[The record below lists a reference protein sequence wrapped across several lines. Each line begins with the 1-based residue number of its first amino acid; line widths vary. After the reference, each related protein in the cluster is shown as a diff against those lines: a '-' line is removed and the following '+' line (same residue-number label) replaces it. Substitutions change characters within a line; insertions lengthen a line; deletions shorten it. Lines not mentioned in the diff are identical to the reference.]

1 MSNYAMGKER
11 TLRTDSAKWI
21 NMVIY
26 GTKKYENNDDYL
38 RNNVKE
44 MGNLLRKINLYC
56 YSHNHTT
63 EILIS

>member
-1 MSNYAMGKER
+1 
-11 TLRTDSAKWI
+11 
-21 NMVIY
+21 MVIY
-26 GTKKYENNDDYL
+26 GTKKYENNGDYL